1 MEACV
6 FCHGPLDLTTQ
17 RCQQCGQLQPARSAP
32 LPTASASSGAFSL
45 RCPRCGEVL
54 LAQSRFCPNCAQ
66 PLNLLPG
73 STFITPSTSG
83 QLPLPPGQYP
93 PLISEQISLLS
104 PGQQPPQSQPPGGW
118 HPSSPNLSTWQTP
131 TPAPSGAVYPAKPT
145 NIGPPPPP
153 PPSLWDRIF
162 GPRPIL
168 GTPVLRTNW
177 VQRHLLPA
185 QPTTAGSPWFGA
197 LAGAVAAFLITLVL
211 SILFSL
217 TAGPGIDSLFD
228 QLYSSPTATVNFF
241 SNPLLVF
248 ASAHLS
254 EINFTYPG
262 NTAGVGLP
270 ITLLSLF
277 PMLGLFLGGSIAAST
292 DFTGRRLFSIMRGAS
307 IGAPYALL
315 TFIASLIASST
326 FNATIIAPNAGSA
339 FLYALLGGAV
349 FGALGGAWHARRLP
363 RGPVTGQTR
372 LSTRIH
378 GALVG
383 AGVAI
388 GITFALCLLLTVILF
403 INAQGNTS
411 TSLAST
417 PGFTGGLCSNSSQVA
432 SEIIAYYGLSN
443 ANLPVLL
450 LSLVISPL
458 EILWLMALSL
468 GAPLQ
473 ASEGTASVS
482 IGLFGTNCPP
492 GPQAQF
498 LYLLLL
504 IPAIAL
510 FLGGRAAARV
520 AHPRTEGEAAGVA
533 FLMAIAL
540 AILMLLVV
548 FLATFSLTVS
558 TVSASIGP
566 SAGGTILA
574 SLIFGCTLGSL
585 GSVSGRP
592 RHPLPMQASPGG
604 GWPMVP
610 GP

>member
-1 MEACV
+1 MEACI
-6 FCHGPLDLTTQ
+6 FCHGPLDLTTR
-17 RCQQCGQLQPARSAP
+17 RCQQCGQLQPATSAP
-32 LPTASASSGAFSL
+32 LPTVSSPGASGL

-54 LAQSRFCPNCAQ
+54 LAQARFCPNCAQ

-73 STFITPSTSG
+73 STFITPSASG
-83 QLPLPPGQYP
+83 QLPLPSGQYP
-93 PLISEQISLLS
+93 PLVS
-104 PGQQPPQSQPPGGW
+104 GQLPSSPGGW

-131 TPAPSGAVYPAKPT
+131 TPTPSGFVSPGSSATPESPPA
-145 NIGPPPPP
+145 PPLPP
-153 PPSLWDRIF
+153 WDRIF

-185 QPTTAGSPWFGA
+185 QPTTAGSAWFGA
-197 LAGAVAAFLITLVL
+197 LGGAVAAFLIALGL

-217 TAGPGIDSLFD
+217 VAGPGLDSLFD
-228 QLYSSPTATVNFF
+228 QLYRSPTATVNFF

-254 EINFTYPG
+254 EIDFTYPG
-262 NTAGVGLP
+262 NTIGVGLP
-270 ITLLSLF
+270 VTLLSLF
-277 PMLGLFLGGSIAAST
+277 PMLGLFLGGYIAAST
-292 DFTGRRLFSIMRGAS
+292 DFTGRRLFSITRGAS
-307 IGAPYALL
+307 IGAPYALFA
-315 TFIASLIASST
+315 FIASLIASST

-349 FGALGGAWHARRLP
+349 FGALGGAWRARRLP
-363 RGPVTGQTR
+363 RGPVAGQTR
-372 LSTRIH
+372 LSNRIH

-388 GITFALCLLLTVILF
+388 GITFALCLLLAVILF

-417 PGFTGGLCSNSSQVA
+417 PGFTGGLCSNSSQVT

-443 ANLPVLL
+443 ANPPVLL
-450 LSLVISPL
+450 LSIVVSPL

-473 ASEGTASVS
+473 VSAETASVS

-520 AHPRTEGEAAGVA
+520 ARPRTEGEAAGVA

-548 FLATFSLTVS
+548 FLATLSLTAS
-558 TVSASIGP
+558 GTGGGTAAISIGP

-592 RHPLPMQASPGG
+592 RRPLPTQALPGG